1 MNMLLMSMTLEV
13 SQLDMSAVK
22 FFKSLKSPLISVMA
36 ETSQSAMGPY
46 VAIADVAFALKART
60 ATFRETVLV
69 KVPGG
74 DGGEG
79 GSNGGE
85 GGGGGCRGGS
95 GDGGS
100 GTHVWQMP
108 SALAAAIWVPQV
120 PLR

>member
-1 MNMLLMSMTLEV
+1 M
-13 SQLDMSAVK
+13 K
-22 FFKSLKSPLISVMA
+22 I
-36 ETSQSAMGPY
+36 
-46 VAIADVAFALKART
+46 AFALKTWT
-60 ATFRETVLV
+60 ATFREAVLV

-74 DGGEG
+74 DGGDGGDGGGDGGDGGDG

-108 SALAAAIWVPQV
+108 SALAAATWVPQV